1 MTWNFS
7 RNTLLLVGGLSV
19 HSFAYGFALPNYPL
33 YVKLLGA
40 STSGFGLL
48 VFLKTATL
56 AIFMVPGGWFTDKY
70 GPKKAVLIMGF
81 GDIGSWLILSLA
93 PTWQWLGGY
102 SILTGVAGGFGMGV
116 WYVILSNEN
125 SSHNGES
132 NIPAFSVGILSI
144 IIPDTLG
151 SLAGIGYF
159 KIVGDVYTRPI
170 LGTTFKFGFLC
181 NFVAIFFY
189 MFIKTPTHP
198 ITVEKGT
205 SSISEFFTKKN
216 LPFLGL
222 LCSQF
227 LLGIGG
233 GMILDFFP
241 IYFVDR
247 FQVTPSMNSL
257 LRSLSGL
264 LMAVATFLAPIV
276 ARNFGSAKT
285 VFWAECFTIP
295 PLLLLALEKQHFW
308 LAAAAFLIRDTIMH
322 LVPPI
327 IASVMMSKLEEE
339 NRGKGGGLFELFWQ
353 GGYAISPPISGRW
366 IQTSGFSPSFY
377 VAAMGYGL
385 SAVVFYGAMRSKDSV
400 QSDNTNEIKLQEF
413 KS

>member
-1 MTWNFS
+1 MTWKFS
-7 RNTLLLVGGLSV
+7 RNTLLLVRGLSV

-40 STSGFGLL
+40 STSEFGLL
-48 VFLKTATL
+48 IFLKTAIL
-56 AIFMVPGGWFTDKY
+56 AIFMVPGGWFTDKF

-81 GDIGSWLILSLA
+81 GDIGSWLILSIA

-125 SSHNGES
+125 SNQNGGS
-132 NIPAFSVGILSI
+132 NIPAFSIGILAI

-170 LGTTFKFGFLC
+170 LGTTFKFGFFC
-181 NFVAIFFY
+181 NIVAIFFFI
-189 MFIKTPTHP
+189 FIKSPKRP
-198 ITVEKGT
+198 APVEKETG
-205 SSISEFFTKKN
+205 SISEFFTKKKV
-216 LPFLGL
+216 PFLGL

-233 GMILDFFP
+233 GMILDFVP

-257 LRSLSGL
+257 IRSLSGL
-264 LMAVATFLAPIV
+264 LMAVATLLAPIV

-285 VFWAECFTIP
+285 VFWAELLTIP
-295 PLLLLALEKQHFW
+295 PLLLLALEIQHFW
-308 LAAAAFLIRDTIMH
+308 LAVAAFLIRDTIMH

-327 IASVMMSKLEEE
+327 ISSVMMSVLEEE

-353 GGYAISPPISGRW
+353 GGYTISPPISGRW
-366 IQTSGFSPSFY
+366 IQTSGFANSFY

-385 SAVVFYGAMRSKDSV
+385 SAIIFYGAMRSKDPV
-400 QSDNTNEIKLQEF
+400 QKDKTTAIELHEF